1 VTATPLPSGPITDR
15 ERLGWQRRAVRVL
28 AELLERAQRDGL
40 PVVAWSVSPAGAAL
54 VARCFAH
61 PPAQRRAD
69 FDAWCSVLGASRWS
83 ERTSG
88 STVHLYAVA
97 KNYDGLVDVA
107 VLADLDDQHETPSST
122 RSEPPRPGGE
132 AS

>member
-1 VTATPLPSGPITDR
+1 MTASPLPFGPITDR

-28 AELLERAQRDGL
+28 AELLECAQTNEL
-40 PVVAWSVSPAGAAL
+40 PVVAWSVSHAGAAL

-69 FDAWCSVLGASRWS
+69 FDAWCSALGASRWP

-88 STVHLYAVA
+88 LTTHLYAVA

-107 VLADLDDQHETPSST
+107 VLADLDDQREAPDSVL
-122 RSEPPRPGGE
+122 SEPTSLGGE
-132 AS
+132 AP